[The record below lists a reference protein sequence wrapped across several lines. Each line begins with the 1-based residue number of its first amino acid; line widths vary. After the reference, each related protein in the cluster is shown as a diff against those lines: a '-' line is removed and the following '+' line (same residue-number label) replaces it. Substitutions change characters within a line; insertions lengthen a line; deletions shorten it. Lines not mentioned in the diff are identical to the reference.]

1 MKRALTIVTGIL
13 LTVTC
18 MAQTRVVYGN
28 LTVFKSFPVQ
38 NVEVTSK
45 KAKATTVSD
54 SLGNFALVCLEKDVV
69 QIRPQAFQ
77 AVNKKV
83 NADTDTVKVNLIFV
97 DSKKNREIAVGY
109 GYISE
114 DNLNFAVNNLTN
126 ENNDFCS
133 YSNVFELIR
142 GQLSGVT
149 VSNNAVYIR
158 GGNTSFTSGAS
169 EALYVVDGQTTQSI
183 EGIPPCDISS
193 IDLLKGSEAA
203 IYGSRGGNG
212 VVLIRTRKE

>member
-1 MKRALTIVTGIL
+1 MKRVLTIVTGIL

-69 QIRPQAFQ
+69 QIRPKGFQ
-77 AVNKKV
+77 SVNKKV
-83 NADTDTVKVNLIFV
+83 DGDTDTVKVNLIFV

-149 VSNNAVYIR
+149 VTNNAVYIR

-183 EGIPPCDISS
+183 EGIPPCDIST